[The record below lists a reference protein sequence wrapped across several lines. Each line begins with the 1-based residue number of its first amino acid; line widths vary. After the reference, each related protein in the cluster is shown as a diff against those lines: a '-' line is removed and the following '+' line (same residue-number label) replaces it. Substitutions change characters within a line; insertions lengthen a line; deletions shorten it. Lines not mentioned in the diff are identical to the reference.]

1 MRRAECRCDGA
12 PAPRAAEVQAVEMR
26 DLAVAA
32 VGDGRGGEEGRGL
45 LRGGAGEEGVPPAG
59 EIEIAAAD
67 DGHQMRLGELRG
79 EEFVAAGFPRRA
91 VAAFDEQIAGEGER
105 KSVGKGKSARVRVDL
120 GGRGLVK

>member
-67 DGHQMRLGELRG
+67 DGHQMRLGERRG
-79 EEFVAAGFPRRA
+79 EAFVASSEERR
-91 VAAFDEQIAGEGER
+91 
-105 KSVGKGKSARVRVDL
+105 VGKECVRTWRSWWSPDH
-120 GGRGLVK
+120 